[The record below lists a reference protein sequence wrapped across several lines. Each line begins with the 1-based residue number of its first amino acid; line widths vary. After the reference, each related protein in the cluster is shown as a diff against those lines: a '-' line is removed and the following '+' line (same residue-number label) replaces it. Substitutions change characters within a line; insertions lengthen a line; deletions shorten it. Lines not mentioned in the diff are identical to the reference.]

1 MAAIMPVHYLTLR
14 AGRQL
19 WLVLKPVTDILIPSP
34 PDVHTGCFLIAPL
47 GGRIA

>member
-19 WLVLKPVTDILIPSP
+19 WLVLKPVTYFLFPSP
-34 PDVHTGCFLIAPL
+34 DVQGAFLTAPL
-47 GGRIA
+47 GARIA